1 MTMDLGI
8 NGKVALI
15 AAASKGF
22 GRAVAAQLAAEGC
35 RVAICARTRAPLEQ
49 AVREITA
56 EAQTTNPSAEVLPIV
71 ADVSKSDDCH
81 RFVEIAADKWG
92 GVDILV
98 TNTGGPTPGTFETT
112 DESAWADAVQTTL
125 MNVVRLVRLCLPFMK
140 ERRWGR
146 IVNITSV
153 SVRQPID
160 GLLLSNTIRPAV
172 VGLAKTLAA
181 EFGTYNILVNNVCP
195 GSHLTD
201 RLRELADVRAQM
213 NGTSAE
219 HELELMG
226 KSCPLNRL
234 GQPEELAG
242 VVAFLCS
249 QPASYVNG
257 QSIVVDGGAYRG
269 M

>member
-1 MTMDLGI
+1 MDLGI
-8 NGKVALI
+8 NGKVALV

-35 RVAICARTRAPLEQ
+35 RVAICARSREPLEQ
-49 AVREITA
+49 AAREIAA

-71 ADVSKSDDCH
+71 ADVSKPDDCR
-81 RFVEIAADKWG
+81 RFVKTATDKWS

-98 TNTGGPTPGTFETT
+98 TNTGGPVPGTFGTT
-112 DESAWADAVQTTL
+112 DERAWGDAVEGTL
-125 MNVVRLVRLCLPFMK
+125 MNVVRLVGFCLPFMK

-172 VGLAKTLAA
+172 IGLAKTLAT
-181 EFGTYNILVNNVCP
+181 ELGSYNILVNNVCP

-201 RLRELADVRAQM
+201 RLRELADVRARK
-213 NGTSAE
+213 NATSAD
-219 HELELMG
+219 HELELMAN
-226 KSCPLNRL
+226 SCPINRL
-234 GQPEELAG
+234 GRPEELAS

-249 QPASYVNG
+249 QPASYVTG
-257 QSIVVDGGAYRG
+257 QSIVVDGGTYRG

>member
-1 MTMDLGI
+1 MDLGI
-8 NGKVALI
+8 NGKVALV
-15 AAASKGF
+15 AAASRGF

-35 RVAICARTRAPLEQ
+35 RVAICARRREPLEQ
-49 AVREITA
+49 AAREIETQA
-56 EAQTTNPSAEVLPIV
+56 RATNPAAEVLPVV
-71 ADVSKSDDCH
+71 ADVCNRDDCR
-81 RFVEIAADKWG
+81 RFVESAAAKWG

-98 TNTGGPTPGTFETT
+98 TNTGGPAPGTFETT
-112 DESAWADAVQTTL
+112 DERAWGDAVEGTL
-125 MNVVRLVRLCLPFMK
+125 MNVVRLVGFCLPFMK

-160 GLLLSNTIRPAV
+160 GLLLSNAIRPAV
-172 VGLAKTLAA
+172 IGLAKTLAA
-181 EFGTYNILVNNVCP
+181 ELGSYNILVNNVCP
-195 GSHLTD
+195 GSHLTR
-201 RLRELADVRAQM
+201 RLRELADVRAQS

-219 HELELMG
+219 HELELMA
-226 KSCPLNRL
+226 KACPLNRL
-234 GQPEELAG
+234 GQPEELASI
-242 VVAFLCS
+242 VAFLCS